1 MRDFGCRYLSSERS
15 LAMTLKRKAAVA
27 AASGMLGWAGYSYYE
42 MNRPVPPIDEINAY
56 GRSLMARFGQEELWD
71 TWTDEVLHL
80 DGRDLHLY
88 HFASRP
94 EDPVMV
100 FIPGT
105 SVYAL
110 LYLEFMSKLCGQGF
124 NVVGFD
130 PKGHGRSSG
139 KRGSYTLAS
148 QVEDARE
155 VIGHAIETYND
166 KVAVSG
172 SSQGGMVAF
181 YAAAADPR
189 LKAAVC
195 HNVIANDEPDN
206 ERITRWPGLFRPVMP
221 LLPYLVPLTETPL
234 GELRTPI
241 QAYLNLAAEESRFI
255 PDLAAFFREDPLVV
269 KAISLR
275 ALASLSTTPMARKVE
290 EIETPVMVIHAGHDN
305 IFPENYVRHV
315 YDRLT
320 CEKEFLYLPDAY
332 HLVMT
337 DFVDE
342 IIPTVSAWL
351 KKTMK

>member
-1 MRDFGCRYLSSERS
+1 MAF
-15 LAMTLKRKAAVA
+15 KKKAAAA

-42 MNRPVPPIDEINAY
+42 MNRPVPPVEETDAY
-56 GRSLMARFGQEELWD
+56 GKALMGRFGQEGLWG
-71 TWTDEVLHL
+71 TWKDEVLRL
-80 DGRDLHLY
+80 EGRDLHLY
-88 HFASRP
+88 HFESKP

-105 SVYAL
+105 AVYAL
-110 LYLEFMSKLCGQGF
+110 LYLEFMYKLSRQGF

-139 KRGSYTLAS
+139 KRGSYTLGS

-195 HNVIANDEPDN
+195 HNLIAPDEPDN
-206 ERITRWPGLFRPVMP
+206 ERITRWPGLFRPAMP
-221 LLPYLVPLTETPL
+221 LLPYLLPLTQSPL

-241 QAYLNLAAEESRFI
+241 WLYLNLGAEESRFI
-255 PDLAAFFREDPLVV
+255 PDLNAFMKEDPLVV
-269 KAISLR
+269 RAISLR

-290 EIETPVMVIHAGHDN
+290 EIETPVMVVHAGHDN
-305 IFPENYVRHV
+305 IFPEDYVRRV
-315 YDRLT
+315 YGRLT
-320 CEKEFLYLPDAY
+320 CEKEFLYLPEAY

-342 IIPTVSAWL
+342 IIPTVSTWL
-351 KKTMK
+351 KKVMK